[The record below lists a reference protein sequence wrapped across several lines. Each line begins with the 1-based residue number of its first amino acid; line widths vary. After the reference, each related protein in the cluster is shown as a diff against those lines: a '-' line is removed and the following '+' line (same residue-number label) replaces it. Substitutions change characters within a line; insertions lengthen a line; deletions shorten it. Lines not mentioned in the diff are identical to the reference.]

1 MLTPEQAGMQAYRRR
16 VLGALVDTADP
27 YAQSS
32 IDLDN
37 QVLAPLG
44 AASTYLGE
52 GQYQAAVTAFQAA
65 GAAGASAV
73 GPEIDLVG
81 AANVTQPI
89 TQRAWVINASL
100 AAINNTAT
108 AALADAIAAQQFANQ
123 MAALYQTAIDAGQ
136 RALSKTPL
144 GMVPGGPDA
153 GYSAAQVL
161 VGIAVAG
168 TLLGIVIGKT
178 KTPRARRPRT
188 SRRKAR
194 R

>member
-1 MLTPEQAGMQAYRRR
+1 MPTPDLTAYRRR
-16 VLGALVDTADP
+16 LLGVLVDTADP

-65 GAAGASAV
+65 GEAGATAV

-89 TQRAWVINASL
+89 TQRAWVINGAL
-100 AAINNTAT
+100 AAVNSTTT
-108 AALADAIAAQQFANQ
+108 AALSDAIAAQQFANQ
-123 MAALYQTAIDAGQ
+123 MAALYQTAIDAGR
-136 RALSKTPL
+136 RALAVTQP
-144 GMVPGGPDA
+144 GYVPAGPDA

-161 VGIAVAG
+161 VGIAVTG
-168 TLLGIVIGKT
+168 TLLGIVMRTTGKS
-178 KTPRARRPRT
+178 ARRGARKRQ
-188 SRRKAR
+188 RR
-194 R
+194 